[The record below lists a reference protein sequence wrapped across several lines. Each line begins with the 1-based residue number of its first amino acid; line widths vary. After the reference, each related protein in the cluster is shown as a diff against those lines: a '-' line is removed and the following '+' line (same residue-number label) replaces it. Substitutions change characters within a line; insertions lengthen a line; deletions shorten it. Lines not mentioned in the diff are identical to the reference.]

1 MKRFRIFTATLCV
14 LLTISACSD
23 LGDIKERLDSLES
36 RVSALEKI
44 IPALNENVAA
54 LQTLANGA
62 TIVEFDFKDG
72 VYTLKLSNDQTIT
85 LNQGSTGIGVAPVVG
100 IDSDGYWTVD
110 YKDGEGPK
118 RILKD
123 GEPVKAVGENGLTP
137 IFGVDAQGYWTV
149 KYIADG
155 TPERVL
161 DESGQPVKATAA
173 SGSGDSY
180 FQSVSYENGE
190 FVIVLNGSTEPLR
203 IPVVSNFYFRLIAPE
218 GVEPNEEGCYEI
230 VCSSM
235 LTFTVESKGVAEHA
249 LLSKPEGFEVSLSET
264 ALEITAPASFTKASA
279 DSKTDVSI
287 LAVSDDGLSCI
298 AKILVVAVNPPKPVY
313 ATWFEEWENGNSI
326 TIGGVEY
333 SKANFEGATYHITAE
348 STEVGLKNDGIWF
361 VDEDVTA
368 TLDSQ
373 KNIIV
378 IGNSKGKR
386 SKVTRTSH
394 AYIAATAAQD
404 YWVMHNIDLDLKTS
418 TTYMFQVNGGSH
430 AELICID
437 NCSLTVE
444 FSDLSKSNNL
454 IYSNANNTVGGI
466 SICNSEFIFQ
476 AGSTANFINMGA
488 TQTIPAV
495 NIDNNV
501 FYTAD
506 PENGQTTTTIL
517 IAASNTTVTDL
528 KINRNTF
535 YGAYPA
541 GNMTNCK
548 PGTLEVKGNMFGL
561 ASSVASNL
569 FVIGSKIATSMD
581 ISGNAYY
588 KNGTEGSSLYAVS
601 NSNKAPAGTADNPK
615 SVGISAA
622 GWNPAEGKFTIHA
635 EYGATR

>member
-1 MKRFRIFTATLCV
+1 MKSFRIFAATLCG
-14 LLTISACSD
+14 LFTFAACSD

-36 RVSALEKI
+36 RVTALEKI

-62 TIVEFDFKDG
+62 TIVEFDLKDG
-72 VYTLKLSNDQTIT
+72 VYTLTLSNGETIK

-149 KYIADG
+149 KYTADG

-161 DESGQPVKATAA
+161 DENGQPVKATAA
-173 SGSGDSY
+173 SGGDSY

-203 IPVVSNFYFRLIAPE
+203 IPVVSNFYFRFIAPD

-230 VCSSM
+230 VYSNK
-235 LTFTVESKGVAEHA
+235 LTFTVESKGVAEYA

-264 ALEITAPASFTKASA
+264 ALEITAPAASTKAST

-287 LAVSDDGLSCI
+287 LAVSTDGLSCI
-298 AKILVVAVNPPKPVY
+298 AKVRVVAVNPPKPVY
-313 ATWFEEWENGNSI
+313 ATWYEEWENGSSI
-326 TIGGVEY
+326 SIGGVEF
-333 SKANFEGATYHITAE
+333 SKATFEGDTYHITAE
-348 STEVGLKNDGIWF
+348 STEKGLKKDGIWF

-368 TLDSQ
+368 TLDSK
-373 KNIIV
+373 KNVIV
-378 IGNSKGKR
+378 IGNTKGKR
-386 SKVTRTSH
+386 SKVTRENY
-394 AYIAATAAQD
+394 AFIAATDAQD
-404 YWVMHNIDLDLKTS
+404 YWVMYNIDFDLKT
-418 TTYMFQVNGGSH
+418 TGTYMFQVNGDNL

-437 NCSLTVE
+437 NCSLAVE

-454 IYSNANNTVGGI
+454 IYASAKNTVGGI

-488 TQTIPAV
+488 TQTIPVV

-506 PENGQTTTTIL
+506 PEDGQTTTTIL
-517 IAASNTTVTDL
+517 IAAGNTTVNDF

-548 PGTLEVKGNMFGL
+548 TGMVEVKGNMFGL
-561 ASSVASNL
+561 ASSVSANIY
-569 FVIGSKIATSMD
+569 VIGGSIASSMD
-581 ISGNAYY
+581 ITGNAYY
-588 KNGTEGSSLYAVS
+588 KNGDTDKSLFSVS
-601 NSNKAPAGTADNPK
+601 NSNKAPAGKLDNPK
-615 SVGISAA
+615 SVGISTA